1 MELFKAISRFFRKRT
16 RSLRTGDCVQFIGR
30 ELKQKNPEYYP
41 ELYQQCVVT
50 ELLGDI
56 RETVAVCITWN
67 GDMMPNTC
75 WVPVKDVKF
84 VSRSVEGERNA

>member
-1 MELFKAISRFFRKRT
+1 MELLKAISRLFRKRT
-16 RSLRTGDCVQFIGR
+16 CSLRPVACVQFIGR

-56 RETVAVCITWN
+56 REPIAVCITWD
-67 GDMMPNTC
+67 GDRVPNTC

-84 VSRSVEGERNA
+84 VSRSVEGDRNA

>member
-1 MELFKAISRFFRKRT
+1 MELFKAISRLFRKRPC
-16 RSLRTGDCVQFIGR
+16 SLLTGDCVQFIGR

-56 RETVAVCITWN
+56 RETVAVCITWD
-67 GDMMPNTC
+67 GDRVPNTC

>member
-1 MELFKAISRFFRKRT
+1 M
-16 RSLRTGDCVQFIGR
+16 

-56 RETVAVCITWN
+56 RETVAVCITWD
-67 GDMMPNTC
+67 GDRVPNTC
-75 WVPVKDVKF
+75 WVPVKDIKF